1 MFSNLRAKFA
11 SVMYVQIWEHRLKV
25 TDTATRESFDDYP
38 AIVIKSNDKGEKLI
52 SGVGKEASEKLQH
65 NEIAINPFS
74 HPRVLF
80 SDFYVGEKLLQH
92 TFKHLSNNKV
102 LRPRPKVII
111 HPMEKTEGGL
121 TMIEKR
127 AFKELAI
134 GAGAIAVKI
143 HSGFELRLETM
154 NFDELEDDDKVD
166 FKIKAKQFVKI
177 YGQMASI
184 MPYEIVARACEEYPD
199 RFYGLAGIDPFDG
212 MDGVRAF
219 EDAVQNMGFI
229 GAHLYPHWYELAPD
243 HAKYYP
249 FYAKCCELDVPI
261 QMQVGQSMVY
271 SKEYRT
277 RSVGQP
283 ITLDAVACDLPEL
296 KLIGIHVGIPWHD
309 EMISMAWKHENIYIG
324 CDAHRPKYWPKSF
337 THYVNSYGQD
347 KVIFGTDFPVLDFK
361 KTTDDINEIGFK
373 PEVRKKLMRDNAIR
387 IYGLDI
393 E

>member
-1 MFSNLRAKFA
+1 MKTTKDIPIIDAVCGLFTHDAQPYRPEWRDKFL
-11 SVMYVQIWEHRLKV
+11 V
-25 TDTATRESFDDYP
+25 
-38 AIVIKSNDKGEKLI
+38 EKI
-52 SGVGKEASEKLQH
+52 GAEKDRVSGHSLDELVGKLDDAGIEQA
-65 NEIAINPFS
+65 
-74 HPRVLF
+74 
-80 SDFYVGEKLLQH
+80 
-92 TFKHLSNNKV
+92 
-102 LRPRPKVII
+102 II
-111 HPMEKTEGGL
+111 HAV
-121 TMIEKR
+121 R
-127 AFKELAI
+127 A
-134 GAGAIAVKI
+134 
-143 HSGFELRLETM
+143 
-154 NFDELEDDDKVD
+154 
-166 FKIKAKQFVKI
+166 
-177 YGQMASI
+177 GQEHHPSSVRI
-184 MPYEIVARACEEYPD
+184 PYELVHEATKKYPGKL
-199 RFYGLAGIDPFDG
+199 YGVAGIDPTEG
-212 MDGVRAF
+212 MEGVRKF
-219 EDAVQNMGFI
+219 EWAVKDLGFI
-229 GAHLYPHWYELAPD
+229 GAHFYPHWFEIPPN
-243 HAKYYP
+243 HAKVYP

-373 PEVRKKLMRDNAIR
+373 PEVRRKLMRDNAIR